1 MDLKERLAI
10 IEKKAKNDKEK
21 AAEKEKSVQ
30 DKTQEALCKVESL
43 KSRIEDVITVANK
56 CIEEGIELPYASETS
71 KFGYGDGYHSY
82 DFFSDGIHHHVGLM
96 SSVLRG
102 CYREIS
108 SYPKIEYLGIVEG
121 GACGIWDFYTNGTKT
136 FLKHEKDGSIK
147 GAELKYLND
156 FLNEFDIFEK
166 AFYKWVDSLAD

>member
-10 IEKKAKNDKEK
+10 IEKKAKNNKEK
-21 AAEKEKSVQ
+21 AAEKEKSV
-30 DKTQEALCKVESL
+30 
-43 KSRIEDVITVANK
+43 
-56 CIEEGIELPYASETS
+56 
-71 KFGYGDGYHSY
+71 
-82 DFFSDGIHHHVGLM
+82 
-96 SSVLRG
+96 
-102 CYREIS
+102 
-108 SYPKIEYLGIVEG
+108 KIEYLGIVEG

-136 FLKHEKDGSIK
+136 FLKHEENGSIK